1 MARTAT
7 ETNRRT
13 RGRPSTESVA
23 LIEREILQIALTQ
36 FVEHGYGV
44 SMAQIVKAAGIS
56 KTTLYS
62 RFASKEHLFQAIIR
76 QQIERVAE
84 TVPLGPPK
92 AYYTLERGLENYAN
106 RTLEVSLERSFIEV
120 NRLIYSEARRF
131 PELAVAAAE
140 RNRLG
145 IEQLSEFIR
154 YRAEADSIPCKDP
167 NTVAEVVIV
176 LMRGW
181 YLNAMLTNSEI
192 SVAHREDWVQRS
204 VRTLIM
210 SRSDW

>member
-1 MARTAT
+1 MTKIIPDPH
-7 ETNRRT
+7 RRT
-13 RGRPSTESVA
+13 RGRPSAESMA
-23 LIEREILQIALTQ
+23 LIEREILHVALDQ

-62 RFASKEHLFQAIIR
+62 RFASKEELFRAIIR

-84 TVPLGPPK
+84 TMPLGSSK
-92 AYYTLERGLENYAN
+92 AYYDLEEGLENYAN
-106 RTLEVSLERSFIEV
+106 RTLEISLESSFIEV

-131 PELAVAAAE
+131 PELGVAAAE
-140 RNRLG
+140 RNQVG

-154 YRAEADSIPCKDP
+154 YRAEADGVPCKDP
-167 NTVAEVVIV
+167 TTVAEVLLF

-181 YLNAMLTNSEI
+181 YFNAMLTNSVI
-192 SVAHREDWVQRS
+192 PTPDREDWVRRS
-204 VRTLIM
+204 IRTLIA
-210 SRSDW
+210 SRSEW

>member
-1 MARTAT
+1 MTKSIT
-7 ETNRRT
+7 DSLRRT
-13 RGRPSTESVA
+13 RGRPSTESMA
-23 LIEREILQIALTQ
+23 LIEREILHVALDQ

-62 RFASKEHLFQAIIR
+62 RFASKDELFRAIIR

-84 TVPLGPPK
+84 TMPLGSSK
-92 AYYTLERGLENYAN
+92 AYYDLEEGLENYAN
-106 RTLEVSLERSFIEV
+106 RTLEISLESSFIEV

-131 PELAVAAAE
+131 PELGVAAAE
-140 RNRLG
+140 RNQVG

-154 YRAEADSIPCKDP
+154 YRAEADGIPCKDP
-167 NTVAEVVIV
+167 NTVAEVLLF

-181 YLNAMLTNSEI
+181 YLNAMLTNSVI
-192 SVAHREDWVQRS
+192 PTPDREDWVRRS
-204 VRTLIM
+204 IRTLIA
-210 SRSDW
+210 SRSEW